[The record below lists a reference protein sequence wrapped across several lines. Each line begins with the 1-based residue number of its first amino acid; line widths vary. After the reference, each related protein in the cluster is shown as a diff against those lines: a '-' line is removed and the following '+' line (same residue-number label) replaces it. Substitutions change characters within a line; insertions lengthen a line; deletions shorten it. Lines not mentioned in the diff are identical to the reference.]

1 MKNTLKSLGA
11 TGTVG
16 LVLAAPS
23 TAIADP
29 GDGRYFDHY
38 GMMGWGGWFYGPVMM
53 LIFFALLVGAV
64 VLVVRLL
71 GAETLQSGP
80 RPEDRAHT
88 ILRERFAKGEIG
100 KDEYEASRKVLDG
113 EKA

>member
-1 MKNTLKSLGA
+1 MKKTLKLLGA
-11 TGTVG
+11 ASTIG
-16 LVLAAPS
+16 LGLTASGAAF
-23 TAIADP
+23 ADP

-71 GAETLQSGP
+71 GADTSRSGP
-80 RPEDRAHT
+80 RSEDTAHT
-88 ILRERFAKGEIG
+88 ILRERFAKGEISE
-100 KDEYEASRKVLDG
+100 DEYEASRKVLDG
-113 EKA
+113 GTA